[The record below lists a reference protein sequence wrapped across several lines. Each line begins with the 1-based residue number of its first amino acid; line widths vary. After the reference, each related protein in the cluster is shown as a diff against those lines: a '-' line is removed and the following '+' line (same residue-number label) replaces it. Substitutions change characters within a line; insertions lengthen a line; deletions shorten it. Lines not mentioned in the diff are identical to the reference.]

1 MDSVEKI
8 FSEGELGDSEEIFLI
23 NIKKQ
28 EITLSKTKNKS
39 KITKYIQNNVLP
51 LPFEKDLRNKL
62 TKIHGKLKEKNY
74 IILIEFNLKRI
85 LEMLL
90 LKFLLKCSMTMKNM
104 QVF

>member
-1 MDSVEKI
+1 MSDQMLKYLETFLPFVNGIHESLMDSVEKI

-62 TKIHGKLKEKNY
+62 TKIHGKLKEKKK
-74 IILIEFNLKRI
+74 II
-85 LEMLL
+85 
-90 LKFLLKCSMTMKNM
+90 
-104 QVF
+104 